1 MRKIT
6 FVLTVLALF
15 SSCGSAEAGCRLFGG
30 RFSRPAQ
37 GSCQSQQANPACATC
52 PAAAVP
58 QTVYVVRPPVAAPY
72 NPPVYST
79 VIRGGDC
86 PNGQC
91 PNARR

>member
-1 MRKIT
+1 MRN
-6 FVLTVLALF
+6 FAFALAVLSLF

-37 GSCQSQQANPACATC
+37 GSCQTQQATSACA
-52 PAAAVP
+52 ASNSVAVVP
-58 QTVYVVRPPVAAPY
+58 QQTYTGRADGVAA
-72 NPPVYST
+72 PVYST

>member
-1 MRKIT
+1 MRK
-6 FVLTVLALF
+6 FAFAFAVLALF

-30 RFSRPAQ
+30 RFSRP
-37 GSCQSQQANPACATC
+37 SCQTQQATSACAASTSV
-52 PAAAVP
+52 A
-58 QTVYVVRPPVAAPY
+58 VVRPADLAAPA